1 MNTRSFLT
9 TLGLAFGLGLAVN
22 PSFAQNYPAR
32 PVRMVVPL
40 PAGTATDMAAR
51 MLGQQL
57 GAALGQPF
65 MIDNKPGANS
75 VIGVMDVLRAPP
87 DGYTLLLAAISPLA
101 ANVALVKNMPY
112 DPQRDLT
119 PVGGFGQTMHA
130 LVVKANH
137 PARTLA
143 EIVAY
148 AKKNPGKISV
158 GSSTSSTQVQIA
170 TFNKLTGLDMLTIP
184 YKGVPATVTD
194 LMGGSLDIAWV
205 DLSNAI
211 AQTKGGNLRALAVT
225 SAKRNP
231 LVPDWPAVAETV
243 PDFDFTAWLAVVGPA
258 GLPRDV
264 ADQLSAAIAQVLQQ
278 PKVKEQLASIGMTP
292 MPLSPSQ
299 LKSFMASEISK
310 WIVLAKQANVEP
322 E

>member
-1 MNTRSFLT
+1 MKTRNFLRA
-9 TLGLAFGLGLAVN
+9 LGLALALGFASHS
-22 PSFAQNYPAR
+22 SFAQNYPAR

-65 MIDNKPGANS
+65 VIDNKPGANS

-87 DGYTLLLAAISPLA
+87 DGYTLLLGAISPLA

-112 DPQRDLT
+112 DPRRDLT

-130 LVVKANH
+130 LVVKSNH

-143 EIVAY
+143 EFIAY
-148 AKKNPGKISV
+148 AKKHPGKINV

-170 TFNKLTGLDMLTIP
+170 TFNKLAGLDMLTIP

-194 LMGGSLDIAWV
+194 LIGGTLDIAWV

-231 LVPDWPAVAETV
+231 LVPDWAPVAETL
-243 PDFDFTAWLAVVGPA
+243 PSFDFTAWLAVVGPS

-264 ADQLSAAIAQVLQQ
+264 VDRLNAAMGQVLQQ
-278 PKVKEQLASIGMTP
+278 AEVQEQLASIGMTP
-292 MPLSPSQ
+292 MSLSPNQ
-299 LKSFMASEISK
+299 LESFMASETTK